1 MKNFRLLLLN
11 LLFALICFN
20 GCGEIIE
27 TDNNSE
33 LDTFMKNL
41 AKATCPDVGLTYQS
55 WSSDGMG
62 EKELESYFQ
71 CYLNEDG
78 WLDKREFYLFTET
91 TECPNESCLFSTTY
105 YKYYETFYDVC
116 IHNWDYNANRIS
128 TSGTCSAF
136 EYDQVLERARAN
148 NNG

>member
-11 LLFALICFN
+11 LLFTLICFN

-33 LDTFMKNL
+33 LDTYMKNFVR
-41 AKATCPDVGLTYQS
+41 ASCPDVGLTYQTWRS
-55 WSSDGMG
+55 NGTG
-62 EKELESYFQ
+62 ERELESYFQ

-78 WLDKREFYLFTET
+78 WLDRKEFYSYSVVD
-91 TECPNESCLFSTTY
+91 ECPNESCLFITTY

-116 IHNWDYNANRIS
+116 SHGWDYNANRIS
-128 TSGTCSAF
+128 TSGTCYS
-136 EYDQVLERARAN
+136 YDYEQQLERVRAN
-148 NNG
+148 RGG